1 MQMVWENLEVPI
13 DSLPKVEEVHFQRHP
28 VRYRTYRFT
37 SAAIWLLLPII
48 GFGIVAALL
57 RDWWPVIVLG
67 VFVVLA
73 VISYLAISKGY
84 ARRSYALREQDLT
97 YRKGWIFTSMT
108 TVPFNRIQHTEVSQ
122 GPLERKFKLCT
133 LNIYTAGGSTSDLS
147 VPGLEADEAAQ
158 LRDFVARKATQYV

>member
-13 DSLPKVEEVHFQRHP
+13 NSLPKVEEVYFQKHP
-28 VRYRTYRFT
+28 RRYRSYRYVT
-37 SAAIWLLLPII
+37 ASLWLVLPVL
-48 GFGIVAALL
+48 GFGVAAAVL
-57 RDWWPVIVLG
+57 RAWWPLIVLG
-67 VFVVLA
+67 AFLLLA
-73 VISYLAISKGY
+73 MGTFFAISKGY
-84 ARRSYALREQDLT
+84 ARRSYALRERDLS
-97 YRKGWIFTSMT
+97 YRKGWIFTSVT

-122 GPLERKFKLCT
+122 GPLERRFKLCT